1 MDGGFGA
8 QDAAF
13 GGIGLIVELYGVAV
27 DAVLDTYSFGPAFE
41 VTDHFSGEVLAWL
54 SARGN
59 RLAQKTEASGAGEG
73 GHGVVIPARIKARW
87 AGGVVKIDIGGLL
100 VLVNG
105 PKEER
110 GCL

>member
-13 GGIGLIVELYGVAV
+13 RGIGLIVELYGVAV

-54 SARGN
+54 AAQGN
-59 RLAQKTEASGAGEG
+59 ALSQKTQDIGAGEG
-73 GHGVVIPARIKARW
+73 GHGIVHPARIKA
-87 AGGVVKIDIGGLL
+87 L
-100 VLVNG
+100 
-105 PKEER
+105 
-110 GCL
+110 